1 MTKPKAVVRIK
12 KTPKPAQLTFEWP
25 DEREDLIRQ
34 LRQVEAERDRLG
46 RQVALLQEEI
56 KLLKTQSAVQSGPV
70 ETDGSSRDSE
80 ELAVCAAPMAT
91 SPGVLSEPECSS
103 ITRHSPVEQKIAFYR
118 SLFKGRDDVY
128 AVRGL
133 DKQGKGVYYRKR
145 EWLGKENGKPVWGDD
160 LPLTDEVIRRHME
173 DESSPVTV
181 GLYPILTDDR
191 CWFLAIDFDK
201 STWQEDVSAFLQTSR
216 TFHVPAAV
224 ERSRSGNGGHV
235 WIFFQTAIPARTARQ
250 MGSALLTATLEQRNQ
265 LGLDSYDRMFP
276 NQDTLPRD
284 KKLGNLI
291 ALPLQRLPG
300 KSGNSLFV
308 DEQFTPYPDQWVY
321 LSSLH
326 KMGLQGIEAVILEAQ
341 RQGGLMRVSN
351 PLLDDEELEQE
362 PDQPWL
368 SRTAGARL
376 DAEVLLPAVID
387 AVYSQ
392 MLYIKKDQMTA
403 AQLNLFIRTA
413 AFQNPEFYRAQKMRL
428 STWGIPRIINCSDDH
443 PQHVALPRGCLE
455 EVERLIG
462 ERQSVL
468 RLHEERQPGQ
478 SIKADFRGELREKQ
492 RQAADSLA
500 AYDTGVLSAT
510 TAFGKTVVGLWMI
523 AHRKVNTLILVHRTQ
538 LLEQWRE
545 RIAQFLDLPKE
556 QVGQIGGGKQK
567 RTGIVDVAMIQTLLA
582 KGQTKDYIG
591 EYGHVIVD
599 ECHHVSAFS
608 FEQVMKAVKAKY
620 VLGLTATLTRKD
632 GQQPIV
638 LMQCGPVRYRA
649 DAKNEAA
656 ERPFK
661 HVVIPRITT
670 FRMEEQEQQPDI
682 HEVYGRLV
690 QDEQRNDQIFDD
702 ILLALEEGR
711 SPILLTDRTA
721 HLAYFQERLKSFVK
735 NMIVMKGGMGRKQL
749 RLVKEQMESIPA
761 AEERV
766 LLATGR
772 FAGEGFDDARLDT
785 LFLAMPFSWTGTLH
799 QYAGRLHR
807 LYDGK
812 KEVRIYDYVDEQ
824 VPLLKRMYNKRS
836 SGYRTLGY
844 ELKEK

>member
-1 MTKPKAVVRIK
+1 MFMP
-12 KTPKPAQLTFEWP
+12 FEAWISRA
-25 DEREDLIRQ
+25 RE
-34 LRQVEAERDRLG
+34 
-46 RQVALLQEEI
+46 
-56 KLLKTQSAVQSGPV
+56 
-70 ETDGSSRDSE
+70 
-80 ELAVCAAPMAT
+80 
-91 SPGVLSEPECSS
+91 S
-103 ITRHSPVEQKIAFYR
+103 IIA
-118 SLFKGRDDVY
+118 
-128 AVRGL
+128 
-133 DKQGKGVYYRKR
+133 
-145 EWLGKENGKPVWGDD
+145 N
-160 LPLTDEVIRRHME
+160 
-173 DESSPVTV
+173 
-181 GLYPILTDDR
+181 
-191 CWFLAIDFDK
+191 
-201 STWQEDVSAFLQTSR
+201 
-216 TFHVPAAV
+216 
-224 ERSRSGNGGHV
+224 GNGGHV

-308 DEQFTPYPDQWVY
+308 DEQFAPYPDQWVY
-321 LSSLH
+321 LSSLP
-326 KMGLQGIEAVILEAQ
+326 KMSLREIEAVIQEAQ
-341 RQGGLMRVSN
+341 RQGRLMRVAN

-368 SRTAGARL
+368 SATASASL
-376 DAEVLLPAVID
+376 DAEVPLPAVID

-392 MLYIKKDQMTA
+392 ILYIKKDQMTA

-428 STWGIPRIINCSDDH
+428 STWGIPRVINCSDEH
-443 PQHVALPRGCLE
+443 PQHIALPRGCLE

-468 RLHEERQPGQ
+468 RLQEERQPGKP
-478 SIKADFRGELREKQ
+478 IAADFSGELRKKQ

-500 AYDTGVLSAT
+500 AHDTGVLSAT

-582 KGQTKDYIG
+582 KGQTKECIG
-591 EYGHVIVD
+591 EYGHVVVD

-638 LMQCGPVRYRA
+638 LMQCGPVRYRT

-661 HVVIPRITT
+661 HIVIPRLTA
-670 FRMEEQEQQPDI
+670 FHMDEQEQKPDI

-690 QDEQRNDQIFDD
+690 QDEKRNDLIFDD
-702 ILLALEEGR
+702 LLLALEEGR

-721 HLAYFQERLKSFVK
+721 HLAYFQERLKAEPDNSLLWNK
-735 NMIVMKGGMGRKQL
+735 LGNLYEQGGRPEL
-749 RLVKEQMESIPA
+749 AAAVFEHLVSVDAAQVESHHS
-761 AEERV
+761 
-766 LLATGR
+766 LATLLH
-772 FAGEGFDDARLDT
+772 AVGEWELAAKHFRLALVCARLYNKVDALKLRT
-785 LFLAMPFSWTGTLH
+785 FLAVGLCKLFDIYQATKQKVPFLPT
-799 QYAGRLHR
+799 
-807 LYDGK
+807 
-812 KEVRIYDYVDEQ
+812 EDE
-824 VPLLKRMYNKRS
+824 LAAAI
-836 SGYRTLGY
+836 
-844 ELKEK
+844 